1 MLAISRSSVYNVIDA
16 DQLTPVRI
24 SQGVRFPVEQL
35 SASRS
40 RTASCVNSTSPLS
53 CRASSH
59 RSTTTRASLRS
70 SLTPSPEPSRGRMT
84 SAPIQTDCMAIKNR
98 PQRRSRSCS
107 ASTGRRTQGINATPA
122 AETGPDD
129 CRYGAGRDPDGR
141 SRRRFASAPVCL
153 RSWWLAR
160 KGSRRIRQC
169 VLTVGQFVVR
179 LWEWTSRR
187 APESTVSPTTTAQR

>member
-24 SQGVRFPVEQL
+24 SQSVRFPVEQL

-59 RSTTTRASLRS
+59 RSTTTTRASLRS
-70 SLTPSPEPSRGRMT
+70 SLTRSPEPSRGRMT
-84 SAPIQTDCMAIKNR
+84 SAPIQRYCMAIKNR
-98 PQRRSRSCS
+98 PQRRSRSWS
-107 ASTGRRTQGINATPA
+107 ASTGRRTQGTNATPA
-122 AETGPDD
+122 TVTGPDD

-153 RSWWLAR
+153 ICRWSWWLAR
-160 KGSRRIRQC
+160 KGSRRIRQ
-169 VLTVGQFVVR
+169 
-179 LWEWTSRR
+179 
-187 APESTVSPTTTAQR
+187 